1 MQPLT
6 AHKTLN
12 TLNKPLPVARYR
24 LRTIWSILDTWQQR
38 ARQRRQ
44 LPDLSDR
51 HLQYIGLSRA
61 DAVGEGDKPFWQA
74 KTGKRM
80 PHRSDIKTLSL
91 TALTMIAFA
100 ANSLLCRLA
109 LGEQSIDAASFTT
122 LRLASGAA
130 MLWLILRT
138 RKPSQATPYSSDW
151 LAALM
156 LFLYAASFSFAYIT
170 LSAGTGALIL
180 FGVVQLTMFFSG
192 LRSGEAFSGIS
203 WIGLVVA
210 LAGLVYLVLPGVT
223 APEPVGALLM
233 AVAGIGWGIYSLR
246 GRGVANPLQSTARNF
261 LLTVP
266 LGLLLSIAFLGDFH
280 ISRQGLFLAITSG
293 AIASGL
299 GYVIWYAALRGL
311 KATSAATVQLSVP
324 VIAAFGGVLLL
335 AETVTLRLLIASV
348 AILGGIAIVLTQ
360 RHINNPPRS

>member
-1 MQPLT
+1 MNQT
-6 AHKTLN
+6 
-12 TLNKPLPVARYR
+12 
-24 LRTIWSILDTWQQR
+24 
-38 ARQRRQ
+38 
-44 LPDLSDR
+44 
-51 HLQYIGLSRA
+51 
-61 DAVGEGDKPFWQA
+61 
-74 KTGKRM
+74 
-80 PHRSDIKTLSL
+80 SDIKTLSL
-91 TALTMIAFA
+91 TALTMVAFA
-100 ANSLLCRLA
+100 ANSLLCRQA

-122 LRLASGAA
+122 LRLTSGAC
-130 MLWLILRT
+130 MLWLILQLRNGSG
-138 RKPSQATPYSSDW
+138 KATPHQSDW
-151 LAALM
+151 LAASM

-180 FGVVQLTMFFSG
+180 FGVVQLTMFFAG

-210 LAGLVYLVLPGVT
+210 LAGLVYLVMPGIT
-223 APEPVGALLM
+223 APEPIGALLM

-266 LGLLLSIAFLGDFH
+266 LGLLLSIGFFGAFH
-280 ISRQGLFLAITSG
+280 INTQGLILAVTSG

-299 GYVIWYAALRGL
+299 GYVIWYAALGGL

-335 AETVTLRLLIASV
+335 SEAITLRLLVASI

-360 RHINNPPRS
+360 RHANQH